1 MFVHKTEGEQ
11 QLHPINKAWRLR
23 DELGQAVH
31 DQRWKRSHNIAKE
44 LIKQIDLCLIHS
56 KPTLDGLFS
65 VGTMWYQW
73 APEKARDM
81 IDRFNDK
88 LKAARKKLSK

>member
-1 MFVHKTEGEQ
+1 MFVPKVEDEQ

-23 DELGQAVH
+23 DELGQAIH
-31 DQRWKRSHNIAKE
+31 DQKWKRSHNIAKD
-44 LIKQIDLCLIHS
+44 LIKQIDLCLIHE

-65 VGTMWYQW
+65 VGNMWYQS
-73 APEKARDM
+73 APEKSKDM

-88 LKAARKKLSK
+88 LIIARKKLSK